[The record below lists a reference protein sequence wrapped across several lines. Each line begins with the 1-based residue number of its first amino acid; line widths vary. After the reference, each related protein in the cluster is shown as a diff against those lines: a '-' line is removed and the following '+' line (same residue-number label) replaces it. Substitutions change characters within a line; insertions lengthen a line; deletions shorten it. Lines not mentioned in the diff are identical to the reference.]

1 MLEKNGK
8 WIQTMIW
15 SGEDPESF
23 IEDQVELGKE
33 RAEAVIETIIQSAS
47 GE

>member
-1 MLEKNGK
+1 MDTDNDLE
-8 WIQTMIW
+8 
-15 SGEDPESF
+15 GEDPESF
-23 IEDQVELGKE
+23 IQDQVELGKE